1 MIVVDAGHGGSDPG
15 AIGNSII
22 EKDLNLKISQY
33 IYNRLRELGVPVKMT
48 RTTDETL
55 TPTERVNRV
64 MNAFGASSDVLL
76 ISNHINAGG
85 GDGAEIIYALRNSDR
100 YPEIIAQEFE
110 KTGQNVRKWYQR
122 RLPSNPNRDYYF
134 MQRDTSP
141 IQSVTVEYGFLD
153 SPGDDVSLLK
163 NNWERLAEAVVRAT
177 ALYKGISYAPA
188 PGENIYIVK
197 AGDSLYSIA
206 RQFNTTVDELRR
218 LNNLTTSTLRI
229 GQILNIPTITPPTGE
244 TTYTVKSGDSLY
256 SIARQFNTTV
266 DELRRLNNL
275 TTSTLRIGQI
285 LTIPK
290 ITPPTTG
297 GITYTVKSGDNLYDI
312 ARRYNTTVDEIKRA
326 NNLTTNTLRIG
337 QILTIPTVTPPTTGE
352 TTYTVKSGDN
362 LYDIAR
368 RYNNTVDAIKRAN
381 NLTSNLLRIG
391 QQLIIPS
398 STPPVSGG
406 TIYTVKSGD
415 NLYDIARRYGTSVD
429 AIKRANN
436 LTSNLLSI
444 GQQLII
450 PT

>member
-229 GQILNIPTITPPTGE
+229 GQILIIPTT
-244 TTYTVKSGDSLY
+244 
-256 SIARQFNTTV
+256 
-266 DELRRLNNL
+266 
-275 TTSTLRIGQI
+275 
-285 LTIPK
+285 
-290 ITPPTTG
+290 TPPTTG

>member
-229 GQILNIPTITPPTGE
+229 GQIL
-244 TTYTVKSGDSLY
+244 
-256 SIARQFNTTV
+256 
-266 DELRRLNNL
+266 
-275 TTSTLRIGQI
+275 
-285 LTIPK
+285 TIPK

>member
-177 ALYKGISYAPA
+177 ALYKGISYGPA